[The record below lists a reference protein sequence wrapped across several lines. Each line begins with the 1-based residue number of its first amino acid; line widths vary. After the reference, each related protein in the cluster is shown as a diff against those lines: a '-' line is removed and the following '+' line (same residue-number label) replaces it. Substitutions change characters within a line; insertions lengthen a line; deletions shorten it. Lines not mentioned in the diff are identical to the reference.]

1 LYSRK
6 IHSILSLGF
15 EYGGGS
21 KAGGYSYLGGGGF
34 DPMGYG
40 MGGGYLTEEK
50 TGSKGADKKAIIIL
64 SEFFKND
71 IS

>member
-1 LYSRK
+1 
-6 IHSILSLGF
+6 
-15 EYGGGS
+15 
-21 KAGGYSYLGGGGF
+21 
-34 DPMGYG
+34 MGYG

-64 SEFFKND
+64 SDFFKND